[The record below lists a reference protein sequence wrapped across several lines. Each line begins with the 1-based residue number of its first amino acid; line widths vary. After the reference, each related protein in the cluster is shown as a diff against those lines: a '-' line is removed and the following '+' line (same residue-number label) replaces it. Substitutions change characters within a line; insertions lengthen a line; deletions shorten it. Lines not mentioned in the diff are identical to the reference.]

1 MKSILLFFYL
11 ASLLFSTVMAFI
23 YRNCLRSRKLMILLP
38 FLIYVFI
45 QETILGLAYYLNYYT
60 SNAVVYN
67 IYRPISIIVF
77 FWIYYNVPFM
87 ASLRRLI
94 AWITSGY
101 IAITLINYCFI
112 ESIFT
117 TSSYL
122 ALARGFV
129 ITFYGILF
137 LFRYFYLDNLPE
149 EKYWR
154 PLIWVTIGVVIFY
167 PVISISINFQKY
179 LVADS
184 ATLYG
189 LKLYNVIPQVMSI
202 FMYGCF
208 SYAFYLCQK
217 KN

>member
-11 ASLLFSTVMAFI
+11 ASILFSTIMAFV
-23 YRNCLRSRKLMILLP
+23 YRKHLGSRQLTILLP
-38 FLIYVFI
+38 YLLYVFI

-77 FWIYYNVPFM
+77 FCIYYNVSFM
-87 ASLRRLI
+87 APLRRLI
-94 AWITSGY
+94 VWLTIGY
-101 IAITLINYCFI
+101 FAIILINYCFI

-122 ALARGFV
+122 VLARGFI

-137 LFRYFYLDNLPE
+137 LISYFYLDNQND

-154 PLIWVTIGVVIFY
+154 PLIWVTIGLVIFY

-179 LVADS
+179 LVADNAS
-184 ATLYG
+184 LYG
-189 LKLYNVIPQVMSI
+189 LKLYNLIPQVMSI
-202 FMYGCF
+202 FMYSCF
-208 SYAFYLCQK
+208 SYAFYLCQR